1 MSSSH
6 WTINEQ
12 EYLEARGF
20 SVPAKQKAYTIN
32 ENVLGIT
39 LSGGEIDTWQ
49 TPDPS
54 LQGWCA
60 KRAQW
65 PAETLKVRI
74 GFEQGVAVSLNGAA
88 ISGGD
93 MLKQLNRMF
102 AAYGV
107 GQGIYTGDTTIGLK
121 GRIVFEAPGLTALQ
135 VAHQALEEAVLSKLQ
150 NRFKPMVGRKW
161 IEMVYEGF
169 FFDPLKADLEAF
181 LAQSQQCVNGEVP
194 LQTDGGTVIAV
205 AVESRHILQAKG
217 ATYAQSADWGATE
230 AEGFIR
236 LIGMSSNLW
245 AKTNGDNK

>member
-1 MSSSH
+1 
-6 WTINEQ
+6 
-12 EYLEARGF
+12 
-20 SVPAKQKAYTIN
+20 VPAKQKAYTIN

-49 TPDPS
+49 APDPS

-60 KRAQW
+60 KRGQW
-65 PAETLKVRI
+65 PTETLKVRI

-150 NRFKPMVGRKW
+150 NRFKPVVGRKW

-181 LAQSQQCVNGEVP
+181 LAQSQQCVNGEVT